1 MTGLIGWWPLHE
13 SAGST
18 ARDLSGNRNHGSL
31 NGGVTQG
38 VAGKGGLTA
47 YSFDGID
54 GEVNAGN
61 INSFGNHDWTTSLWI
76 KVNSIPDKIQ
86 HILHWGD
93 GDFTKWW
100 LIHLKDLSGDG
111 NYDDLTVHFDEGE
124 NKNTID
130 IIDSNIDDEKYHH
143 LTVVHRESDKYE
155 LYIDGELLGKTP
167 DTDTLRDN
175 GNNSLYF
182 AGDPTGNKR
191 YFNGTIN
198 DIRTYRRALNP
209 SEIQTLY
216 EWGSGDYTNLQYHN
230 GSDSG
235 AVSRWKF
242 DGDISDSWGSN
253 DGTDNTSAGYSSNAI
268 RGQSKI
274 FDRSSSDYIDI
285 SSPISVSDGDAV
297 TISCWANFNDL
308 TNERY
313 GLVTGKGGTFD
324 MGLRTITS
332 GEAQFYLREE
342 SGDVPKA
349 TSRVLN
355 DDNWYHL
362 AGTWKDATDNLI
374 IYVNGVREDTKSASG
389 VESDPIDSWNI
400 GRQIAGT
407 HRYFNG
413 KIDDIRVYN
422 RALPPSEVFQLYQWG
437 TRGRDMRKL
446 TVNSRGNQ

>member
-13 SAGST
+13 NSGST
-18 ARDLSGNRNHGSL
+18 ARDLSGNGNPGTL

-47 YSFDGID
+47 YSFDGMD

-93 GDFTKWW
+93 GDFTIWW

-130 IIDSNIDDEKYHH
+130 IIDSNVDDGKYHH
-143 LTVVHRESDKYE
+143 LTIVHKESDKYE
-155 LYIDGELLGKTP
+155 LYVDGELSGTTP
-167 DTDTLRDN
+167 DTDTLRDS

-182 AGDPTGNKR
+182 AGDPTGNNR

-198 DIRTYRRALNP
+198 DIRTYNRALSP
-209 SEIQTLY
+209 EEIQTLY
-216 EWGSGDYTNLQYHN
+216 EWGSGDYTKRSYHD

-242 DGDISDSWGSN
+242 DGDVNDSWSSNDASRNGPNFSSNSVRSQSLRFDGSGDTMNGSLGSYSEFTASLWINIEDDSNDSYPLWGDKN
-253 DGTDNTSAGYSSNAI
+253 DGT
-268 RGQSKI
+268 
-274 FDRSSSDYIDI
+274 SSSYEAPMIRINNGSLKFFGRADLNYSEYYTQNWAHIVYTASPEKDYY
-285 SSPISVSDGDAV
+285 
-297 TISCWANFNDL
+297 F
-308 TNERY
+308 
-313 GLVTGKGGTFD
+313 
-324 MGLRTITS
+324 
-332 GEAQFYLREE
+332 
-342 SGDVPKA
+342 
-349 TSRVLN
+349 
-355 DDNWYHL
+355 
-362 AGTWKDATDNLI
+362 
-374 IYVNGVREDTKSASG
+374 
-389 VESDPIDSWNI
+389 
-400 GRQIAGT
+400 
-407 HRYFNG
+407 FNG
-413 KIDDIRVYN
+413 KIVETASTSGTVDWNNLNFGNRPGQSSYFKGKIDDFRIYN
-422 RALPPSEVFQLYQWG
+422 RALQPNEVFQLYQWG

-446 TVNSRGNQ
+446 TTNARGDQ